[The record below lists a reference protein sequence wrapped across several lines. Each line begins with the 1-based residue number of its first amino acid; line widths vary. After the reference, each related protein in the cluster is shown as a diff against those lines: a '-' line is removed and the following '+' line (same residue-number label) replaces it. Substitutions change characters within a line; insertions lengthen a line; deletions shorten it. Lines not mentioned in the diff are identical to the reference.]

1 VDKIVEE
8 IIVSLYKNG
17 LFKIGTFKLTSGK
30 ISPYYLDLRV
40 LPSYPNL
47 YRKFM
52 NLAVELLKNMNIK
65 FDAIAGI
72 ETAGIVHAS
81 YLGCLL
87 DKPIIYIRK
96 KPKEHG
102 TKKLV
107 EGIIHGK
114 QVLLVDDVATTGGS
128 LEHGVKAII
137 SEGGLVRHALVL
149 IDRLE
154 GASQRLRKY
163 GVELLSVLKID
174 EIIEVLKC
182 NNLLSSRELEL
193 IKQYREKE
201 ARKPIDF

>member
-1 VDKIVEE
+1 MEKIVEE

-30 ISPYYLDLRV
+30 ISPYYLDLRI

-52 NLAVELLKNMNIK
+52 MFAVELLKSMNVE
-65 FDAIAGI
+65 FDAVAGI

-87 DKPIIYIRK
+87 NKPIVYIRK

-102 TKKLV
+102 TRRLV
-107 EGIIHGK
+107 EGNILGK

-128 LEHGVKAII
+128 LEHGVKAVIN
-137 SEGGLVRHALVL
+137 EGGSVNYALVL

-154 GASQRLRKY
+154 GASQRLKKY
-163 GVELLSVLKID
+163 GVQLLAVLNID
-174 EIIEVLKC
+174 EIIETLKH
-182 NNLLSSRELEL
+182 NNLLSEKELSL
-193 IKQYREKE
+193 IEQYREKE
-201 ARKPIDF
+201 TRKPIDF